1 MGKQVPADV
10 LFEEIEWFTSQ
21 GCTVWDALNALG
33 LSWAAARRQANRYKR
48 EDILELMTVPDERW

>member
-33 LSWAAARRQANRYKR
+33 LSWAAVRRQANRYGR
-48 EDILELMTVPDERW
+48 EDILEMMGCADERY